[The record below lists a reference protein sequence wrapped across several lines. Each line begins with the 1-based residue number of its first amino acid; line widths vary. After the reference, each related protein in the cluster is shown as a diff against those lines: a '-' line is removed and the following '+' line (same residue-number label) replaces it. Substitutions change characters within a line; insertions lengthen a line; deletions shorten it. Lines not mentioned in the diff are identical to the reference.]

1 MLSEIWELRCILQCL
16 CLWSRQSPKYES
28 EFPECIYSFHWC
40 PELWVFCGFENGVH
54 HFISVLILA
63 RQCCYDGAT
72 STFGNVVIILY
83 CSLAL
88 RCSLVRAACGNNSSA
103 VQNLNE
109 WIFSSAVILN
119 GSRGQRIM
127 VFMSHSTF

>member
-1 MLSEIWELRCILQCL
+1 MSVFVVQAETKIWAWVSWMHLQ
-16 CLWSRQSPKYES
+16 
-28 EFPECIYSFHWC
+28 FPLMSWTQC
-40 PELWVFCGFENGVH
+40 VFCGFENGVH
-54 HFISVLILA
+54 HFISVLLLA
-63 RQCCYDGAT
+63 HQCCYNGAT

-83 CSLAL
+83 CSLTL

-119 GSRGQRIM
+119 GSKGQGIM
-127 VFMSHSTF
+127 VFMSHSTFRNLVSAQVALH